1 MGTIN
6 HNWEIK
12 AAGVPDNWS
21 LYSYSQKKRPMNEN
35 FCSVPFLS
43 LHSLESHSPRAGVP
57 TSNNQVSPPPA
68 PRKPLYQVILDSVEG
83 TPPSYLA
90 WAYICTCSRRDQN
103 SLHKPYIAP
112 WTWPCDIQMYLL
124 CEEKKKHKNNPQ
136 QPSVWI
142 DHHHHPLP
150 QVKKDM
156 EHQKAWSC
164 YVKLSL
170 PSFMASDNNL
180 KDCTMEKQLSQETS

>member
-1 MGTIN
+1 MGTIH

-21 LYSYSQKKRPMNEN
+21 PYSYSQKKRPMNEN

-43 LHSLESHSPRAGVP
+43 LHSLESHSPCAGVP
-57 TSNNQVSPPPA
+57 TSSNQVRPPQTPQ
-68 PRKPLYQVILDSVEG
+68 KPLYPGHSRFCW
-83 TPPSYLA
+83 A
-90 WAYICTCSRRDQN
+90 WAHICTCSRRDQN

-112 WTWPCDIQMYLL
+112 WTWACDIQMYLL

-142 DHHHHPLP
+142 DHHHHPPP
-150 QVKKDM
+150 QVEKDM

-170 PSFMASDNNL
+170 PSFMASDDNL